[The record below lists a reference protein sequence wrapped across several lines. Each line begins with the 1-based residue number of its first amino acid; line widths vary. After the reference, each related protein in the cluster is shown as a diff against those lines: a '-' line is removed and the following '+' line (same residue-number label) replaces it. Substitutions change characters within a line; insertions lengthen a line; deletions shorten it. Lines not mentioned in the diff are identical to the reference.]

1 MQQWSSRLIFYF
13 LLSYM
18 RVEIQPV
25 FKDAPESVKL
35 LCARPTR
42 NIWRYLTAKIASMN
56 VQVFTS
62 ILLMFVK

>member
-1 MQQWSSRLIFYF
+1 
-13 LLSYM
+13 M
-18 RVEIQPV
+18 RVEIQPA
-25 FKDAPESVKL
+25 FKEAPESVKL

-62 ILLMFVK
+62 INHQFY